1 MSGRCDIWTNT
12 GDDKGCGRRSVE
24 DEALAPPRANEQI
37 KYVPD
42 PQRAARYASFTACH
56 EALIDGTGTGKR
68 EMTMQRMTIR
78 TLMAATALAGSFGL
92 VSCATDETSP
102 GAITSSVSAR
112 VNTTPTQRNEANK
125 AVVVLDAARPA
136 DSVIVATAGLAGLE
150 VYGLDGRRRGSTP
163 AGEAG
168 SIDVRHGVLIN
179 GRATSLLVS
188 TDTTDNSLRFFST
201 AGGALTE
208 IGARSIPLGFAV
220 EGVCFFR
227 NAGDGGLY
235 VIAVGDGGEFDQHL
249 VFTDVN
255 GKVDA
260 RQSRRIG
267 LPSPAEHCVG
277 DDHGGQVYVSE
288 QAVGLWRFN
297 GDPETDATPVLVDAP
312 RLGRITE
319 EVGGVALYDG
329 GEGARYLI
337 ASDASSGRLF
347 AYDTGKDDA
356 WVGATAIAGT
366 DGVAVGEPGG
376 LFAISASLGAGLPS
390 GAVLATDE
398 DAEGGANYKL
408 ISSGDLLTAL
418 DLPVGAPQNPA
429 HAPAP
434 SVVAVTATHE
444 TVPVLSHG
452 DAADDPAIWANPA
465 NPAASLVVATD
476 KKSGLYLYDMQGRVL
491 QHLPDGKMNNVDL
504 RTGFMLGGEPIVLVT
519 ASDRTNKAV
528 AIYRLDTEARRLI
541 NISDGVQP
549 AEQGDPYGQCMYR
562 SARTGKTF
570 VFINDANGEMRQ
582 WELIDAGNGR
592 VRVQRVRDFAFA
604 SQAEGCVADDATG
617 VLYGNEED
625 VGLWRISAEPDGG
638 TELVSI
644 QRVDQNPA
652 LEADMEGIGLY
663 DLGNGRGY
671 LISSSQG
678 NNTYAVYR
686 REGDNA
692 YLGSFAV
699 IADGTRGID
708 GISETDGLEV
718 SSANLGPGFEH
729 GALIAQDGRNVLPGE
744 LQNYKY
750 VPWESIARALN
761 LEMR

>member
-1 MSGRCDIWTNT
+1 
-12 GDDKGCGRRSVE
+12 
-24 DEALAPPRANEQI
+24 
-37 KYVPD
+37 
-42 PQRAARYASFTACH
+42 
-56 EALIDGTGTGKR
+56 
-68 EMTMQRMTIR
+68 MQRMTIR
-78 TLMAATALAGSFGL
+78 SLLAATCLAGSFGL
-92 VSCATDETSP
+92 AACATAQTPPDAPTP
-102 GAITSSVSAR
+102 SVTAR
-112 VNTTPTQRNEANK
+112 VSTTPTQRNEANK

-136 DSVIVATAGLAGLE
+136 DSVIVATAGLGGLE
-150 VYGLDGRRRGSTP
+150 VYGLDGQRRGSIP

-168 SIDVRHGVLIN
+168 SLDVRHGVPVN
-179 GRATSLLVS
+179 GRPTTLLVA
-188 TDTTDNSLRFFST
+188 TDTTDNSLRFFS
-201 AGGALTE
+201 ASGGVLTE
-208 IGARSIPLGFAV
+208 VGARSVPLGFAV

-227 NAGDGGLY
+227 NGADGGLY
-235 VIAVGDGGEFDQHL
+235 VIAVGDGGEFDQQL
-249 VFTDVN
+249 VFTDAD

-277 DDHGGQVYVSE
+277 DDRGGQVYVSE

-337 ASDASSGRLF
+337 ASDASSGRLYV
-347 AYDTGKDDA
+347 YDTGKGDV
-356 WVGATAIAGT
+356 WVGAAAIAGP

-376 LFAISASLGAGLPS
+376 LFSLAASLGAGLTS
-390 GAVLATDE
+390 GAVLAADE
-398 DAEGGANYKL
+398 DAGGGADYKL
-408 ISSGDLLTAL
+408 ISVRDLLATL
-418 DLPVGAPQNPA
+418 NLPAGAPQDPA

-434 SVVAVTATHE
+434 AVVAVTPTHE

-452 DAADDPAIWANPA
+452 DAADDPAIWANPTD
-465 NPAASLVVATD
+465 PAASLVVATD

-504 RTGFMLGGEPIVLVT
+504 RPGFMLGGEPIVLVT

-528 AIYRLDTEARRLI
+528 AVYRLDTMARRLVPI
-541 NISDGVQP
+541 GDGVQA

-562 SARTGKTF
+562 SARSGKTY
-570 VFINDANGEMRQ
+570 VFINDSNGEMRQ
-582 WELIDAGNGR
+582 WELIDAGKGR

-604 SQAEGCVADDATG
+604 SQAEGCVADDAAG
-617 VLYGNEED
+617 LLFVNEED
-625 VGLWRISAEPDGG
+625 VGLWRLSAEPDGG
-638 TELVSI
+638 TEMTLVDRI
-644 QRVDQNPA
+644 DGNPA
-652 LEADMEGIGLY
+652 IAADMEGVGLY

-671 LISSSQG
+671 LIASSQG

-686 REGDNA
+686 REGDQA

-699 IADGTRGID
+699 IADGPRGID
-708 GISETDGLEV
+708 GISETDGLDV
-718 SSANLGPGFEH
+718 SSADLGPGFEH
-729 GALIAQDGRNVLPGE
+729 GAMIAQDGRNVLPGA

-750 VPWESIARALN
+750 VPWDSIARALN